1 MTTLTESA
9 RLALNNLSGYANAAY
24 RFSNNLA
31 ATGGLTAVRTSANG
45 LNQTALGQNAGIS
58 YSGNPLTFGEY
69 SYNWGTGGSIS
80 NQMISGAKSSRSVG
94 AQIQHSLMRVINLE
108 DQSAISLNAS
118 QSFGLNNSSTT
129 GQTGVL
135 THAGGASWRLALG
148 ERTLGMLSAT
158 LSDSMSTGAF
168 ASHFRSLSTQ
178 GNVQRQLTTRSAIGG
193 GLNVTISQQLSKM
206 NAPPQTAVPGTI
218 LTQATT
224 NGTTNIN
231 GSAQM
236 IYTHRSPFNIPN
248 LMYSATFQANASQ
261 TNMRVLTG
269 DPNALAW
276 QTGKVFQQTADYR
289 VGRLLFR
296 GTASFAT
303 LNGKKNASV
312 FFMIG
317 RDFGDF

>member
-1 MTTLTESA
+1 
-9 RLALNNLSGYANAAY
+9 
-24 RFSNNLA
+24 
-31 ATGGLTAVRTSANG
+31 
-45 LNQTALGQNAGIS
+45 
-58 YSGNPLTFGEY
+58 
-69 SYNWGTGGSIS
+69 
-80 NQMISGAKSSRSVG
+80 
-94 AQIQHSLMRVINLE
+94 
-108 DQSAISLNAS
+108 
-118 QSFGLNNSSTT
+118 
-129 GQTGVL
+129 
-135 THAGGASWRLALG
+135 
-148 ERTLGMLSAT
+148 
-158 LSDSMSTGAF
+158 
-168 ASHFRSLSTQ
+168 
-178 GNVQRQLTTRSAIGG
+178 
-193 GLNVTISQQLSKM
+193 
-206 NAPPQTAVPGTI
+206 
-218 LTQATT
+218 
-224 NGTTNIN
+224 
-231 GSAQM
+231 M